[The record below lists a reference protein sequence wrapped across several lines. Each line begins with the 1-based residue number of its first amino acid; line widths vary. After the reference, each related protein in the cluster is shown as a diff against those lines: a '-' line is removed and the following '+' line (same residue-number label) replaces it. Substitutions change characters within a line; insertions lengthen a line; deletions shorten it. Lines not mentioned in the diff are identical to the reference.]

1 MTTSS
6 DSRLS
11 TTFIPCLF
19 ALNSSKYER
28 SRHINDTC
36 SHLDYCI
43 SNLCNSIEISF
54 KPIMPTCFPFK
65 SILAKVKFY
74 VLETT
79 LISMHLTFKYIFS
92 SSHLAYPI
100 LVLTMSH
107 FTRETILIQSHLFL
121 RNFALSL
128 IEYSLENYCV
138 TKGIGLS

>member
-11 TTFIPCLF
+11 ITFIPCLF

-28 SRHINDTC
+28 SRHTNETC
-36 SHLDYCI
+36 SHLDYYV

-65 SILAKVKFY
+65 SILVKVKFY

-79 LISMHLTFKYIFS
+79 LISMHLTFAYNFS

-100 LVLTMSH
+100 LVLTISH
-107 FTRETILIQSHLFL
+107 LIRDTIFTQSHLVL
-121 RNFALSL
+121 RKFALSL
-128 IEYSLENYCV
+128 IEYSLENYCE
-138 TKGIGLS
+138 TKGIGFS